1 MRLTDR
7 GAWRAAAE
15 KLVQDLSLKACLI
28 TLDRDGM
35 YLAERGGADTY
46 IPTTPREVY
55 DVTAAGDVV
64 LAFFG
69 LLAAAGLSFSSA
81 AAVADLPARI
91 EDGRPRAGKITRERF
106 CPGLH
111 PVP

>member
-69 LLAAAGLSFSSA
+69 LLAAAGLRFLSA
-81 AAVADLPARI
+81 GPGAHLPAAD
-91 EDGRPRAGKITRERF
+91 EEGGRGAAKKPRERL
-106 CPGLH
+106 CPGRQS
-111 PVP
+111 